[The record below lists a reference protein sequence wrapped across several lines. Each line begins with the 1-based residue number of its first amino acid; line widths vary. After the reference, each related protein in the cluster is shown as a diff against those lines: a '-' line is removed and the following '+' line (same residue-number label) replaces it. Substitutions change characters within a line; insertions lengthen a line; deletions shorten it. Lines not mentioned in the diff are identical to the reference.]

1 MKRKKIYSK
10 YYLLTKYV
18 GRYGYN
24 DSDNKLLNYSTHSTK
39 VVSLEHSTIHIN
51 INLVQKSKTCHRTKC
66 LLESFAV
73 NTQFNIKKMPH
84 YIFNTISIFRYYMCC
99 IHVIQK
105 GSILSSTQVSKTW
118 RKKSLWRTSD
128 ILHFLNSEA

>member
-51 INLVQKSKTCHRTKC
+51 INLVQKSKTSQNKIC

-73 NTQFNIKKMPH
+73 NTQFNIKNASLYFQYNINIQILYVLYTCNTKM
-84 YIFNTISIFRYYMCC
+84 
-99 IHVIQK
+99 IH
-105 GSILSSTQVSKTW
+105 TE
-118 RKKSLWRTSD
+118 
-128 ILHFLNSEA
+128 LNPGV